1 MSDDEPE
8 DEIENDG
15 YDQALAAIEAG
26 EPYALECPN
35 GHQSMPPRR
44 VCPECGE
51 SHLDEVDIP
60 ASGEL
65 LTYNVTYVPTP
76 DFADDVPF
84 VLGIAEFDDVRLTG
98 RIQAEAEEVEVGTP
112 VEIGLG
118 ESETDGEPL
127 VTFDLA

>member
-1 MSDDEPE
+1 MSDDE
-8 DEIENDG
+8 IRNDG
-15 YDQALAAIEAG
+15 YDQALQAIEDG
-26 EPYALECPN
+26 EPDAVECPN

-44 VCPECGE
+44 RCPECGE
-51 SHLDEVDIP
+51 GDLEVVSIP
-60 ASGEL
+60 TDGKL
-65 LTYNVTYVPTP
+65 LTYNVTHVPTP

-84 VLGIAEFDDVRLTG
+84 VLGIAEFDDVRITG
-98 RIQAEAEEVEVGTP
+98 RILADAEEVEIGMP